1 MQQPEMVQ
9 TTIEQQLKTEDIEI
23 AQEVKPAEEE
33 VEESTC
39 MRTIPYV
46 SMKKRKLV
54 RSEYTLSLAVKK
66 AVKYSSIQCSCN
78 LYPPYVPSC
87 VICTGRYSYMHSIDT
102 EFMPYFE
109 RVSLL
114 DSACHPVLCLPNGK
128 CSLADAAFFNIS
140 CFSLSTYNLDVPL
153 GLHFMQLLKRE
164 NINSKPVLLRN
175 NKK

>member
-1 MQQPEMVQ
+1 
-9 TTIEQQLKTEDIEI
+9 
-23 AQEVKPAEEE
+23 
-33 VEESTC
+33 

-78 LYPPYVPSC
+78 LYPSYVPPC

-128 CSLADAAFFNIS
+128 LSTAAAAVATAASIFINLWLT
-140 CFSLSTYNLDVPL
+140 FSLVYL
-153 GLHFMQLLKRE
+153 
-164 NINSKPVLLRN
+164 I
-175 NKK
+175 